1 VWSTMRSAGA
11 GIDDAGQR
19 AAASRRNALPRHRFG
34 PRGGG
39 PARDERVRPRPPL
52 VPVFVLD
59 SPLMT
64 SVVIV
69 GSGFT
74 GFTCARRLAR
84 LLGRRKAPVD
94 ITIVSPVDYMLY
106 TPLLPD
112 VAGGLVDARFVAIPL
127 ANTLKGVHAV
137 RGRVDGVDFERHTL
151 TYCDPE
157 ERSHTMSWDRLV
169 LTPGSVTR
177 LFDVPGLA
185 THARGLKTTAE
196 ALYLRD
202 HFIEQL
208 ELAAI
213 EDDPEAAAARR
224 TVVVVGASYSGTELV
239 AQLRALA
246 DAAAKQM
253 GFNAADVRF
262 LLLDLA
268 EQVMPEVGEKLGEA
282 ALKVLRRRGIDVRLG
297 VTLKEAHADHV
308 VLSDDSRIDTH
319 TIAWVTGVTGAPL
332 IQDLGLP
339 TERGRLKVHAD
350 LQVPGHPEVFAAGDA
365 AAVPDLTQPGK
376 ITPPTAQH
384 ATRQGK
390 VLARNVAA
398 SLGYGSPKQYKHHN
412 LGLVVDLGP
421 RYAVANPLNVHL
433 SGPLAK
439 VVTRSYHLYAIPRPL
454 NRWAVSLAYLTDA
467 LFDRSVVSI
476 GLTSEEDAQFTASEG
491 IPMPK
496 AT

>member
-1 VWSTMRSAGA
+1 M
-11 GIDDAGQR
+11 
-19 AAASRRNALPRHRFG
+19 
-34 PRGGG
+34 
-39 PARDERVRPRPPL
+39 
-52 VPVFVLD
+52 
-59 SPLMT
+59 
-64 SVVIV
+64 IV

-74 GFTCARRLAR
+74 GFTCARHLAR
-84 LLGRRKAPVD
+84 KLRRRNAQFD

-127 ANTLKGVHAV
+127 ANTLKGVRAV
-137 RGRVDGVDFERHTL
+137 RGRVDGVDLAGHTL

-208 ELAAI
+208 ELARI
-213 EDDPEAAAARR
+213 DDDPKVAAARR
-224 TVVVVGASYSGTELV
+224 TVVVVGASYSGTELTV
-239 AQLRALA
+239 QLRALA
-246 DAAAKQM
+246 DAAAKQG
-253 GFNAADVRF
+253 GFDRRDVRF
-262 LLLDLA
+262 LLLDTA
-268 EQVMPEVGEKLGEA
+268 EQVMPEVGEKLGNA
-282 ALKVLRRRGIDVRLG
+282 AMKVLRRRGVDVRLG
-297 VTLKEAHADHV
+297 VTLKEAHSDHV
-308 VLSDDSRIDTH
+308 VLSDDSRVDTH

-332 IQDLGLP
+332 IQKLGLP
-339 TERGRLKVHAD
+339 TEKGRLKVQPD
-350 LQVPGHPEVFAAGDA
+350 LQVPGHAAVFAAGDA

-398 SLGYGSPKQYKHHN
+398 SLGIGKPKQYKHRN

-421 RYAVANPLNVHL
+421 GHAVANPLNVHL
-433 SGPLAK
+433 SGLPAK
-439 VVTRSYHLYAIPRPL
+439 AVTRSYHLYAIPHGV
-454 NRWAVSLAYLTDA
+454 NRWAVTLAYLTDL
-467 LFDRSVVSI
+467 LFDRSVVSF
-476 GLTSEEDAQFTASEG
+476 GLSSREHAQFSASEG

-496 AT
+496 TG

>member
-1 VWSTMRSAGA
+1 MLTRSTL
-11 GIDDAGQR
+11 
-19 AAASRRNALPRHRFG
+19 AL
-34 PRGGG
+34 
-39 PARDERVRPRPPL
+39 V
-52 VPVFVLD
+52 
-59 SPLMT
+59 T
-64 SVVIV
+64 SIVIV

-84 LLGRRKAPVD
+84 ILGRRHAPVD
-94 ITIVSPVDYMLY
+94 IRMISPVDYMLY

-112 VAGGLVDARFVAIPL
+112 VAGGVVDARFVAVPL
-127 ANTLKGVHAV
+127 ANTLNGVHMV
-137 RGRVDGVDFERHTL
+137 RGRVDGVDFAQQTL

-157 ERSHTMSWDRLV
+157 QRAHSMSWDRLV

-202 HFIEQL
+202 HIVEQL
-208 ELAAI
+208 ELANI
-213 EDDPEAAAARR
+213 EDDPGVAAARR

-253 GFNAADVRF
+253 GFDAADVKF
-262 LLLDLA
+262 LLLDTA
-268 EQVMPEVGEKLGEA
+268 EQVMPEVGKKLGDA

-297 VTLKEAHADHV
+297 TTLKEAHADHV
-308 VLSDDSRIDTH
+308 VLSDDSRVDTH
-319 TIAWVTGVTGAPL
+319 TLAWVTGVTGAPL
-332 IQDLGLP
+332 IRDLGLP
-339 TERGRLKVHAD
+339 TEKGRLKVQPD
-350 LQVPGHPEVFAAGDA
+350 LQVPGHPAVFAAGDA

-384 ATRQGK
+384 ATRQGN

-398 SLGYGSPKQYKHHN
+398 SLGYGTRKQYKHRN

-421 RYAVANPLNVHL
+421 RYAVANPLNVRL
-433 SGPLAK
+433 SGLPAK
-439 VVTRSYHLYAIPRPL
+439 AVTRAYHLYAIPRPV

-476 GLTSEEDAQFTASEG
+476 GLSSQDDAQFTASEG

-496 AT
+496 IS

>member
-1 VWSTMRSAGA
+1 
-11 GIDDAGQR
+11 
-19 AAASRRNALPRHRFG
+19 
-34 PRGGG
+34 
-39 PARDERVRPRPPL
+39 
-52 VPVFVLD
+52 
-59 SPLMT
+59 MT
-64 SVVIV
+64 SIVIV

-74 GFTCARRLAR
+74 GFTCARRLSR
-84 LLGRRKAPVD
+84 MLRRRRDAVD

-112 VAGGLVDARFVAIPL
+112 VAGGVVDARFVAVPL
-127 ANTLKGVHAV
+127 ANSLKGVHAI
-137 RGRVDGVDFERHTL
+137 RGRVDTVDFTQQAL

-157 ERSHTMSWDRLV
+157 ERSHRLSWDRLV

-185 THARGLKTTAE
+185 TYARGLKTTAE

-202 HFIEQL
+202 HFVEQL
-208 ELAAI
+208 ELANI
-213 EDDPEAAAARR
+213 EEDPKVAAARR

-253 GFNAADVRF
+253 RFDPADIKF
-262 LLLDLA
+262 LLLDTA
-268 EQVMPEVGEKLGEA
+268 EQVMPEVGTKLGNA

-297 VTLKEAHADHV
+297 TTLKEAHADHV
-308 VLSDDSRIDTH
+308 VLTDDSRIDTH
-319 TIAWVTGVTGAPL
+319 TIAWVAGVTGAPL
-332 IQDLGLP
+332 IEKLGLP
-339 TERGRLKVHAD
+339 TEKGRLKVQAD

-390 VLARNVAA
+390 ALARNVAA
-398 SLGYGSPKQYKHHN
+398 SLGHGSTKEYKHRN
-412 LGLVVDLGP
+412 MGLVVDLGP
-421 RYAVANPLNVHL
+421 HYAVANPLNVHL
-433 SGPLAK
+433 SGLPAK
-439 VVTRSYHLYAIPRPL
+439 LVTRAYHLYAIPRPV

-467 LFDRSVVSI
+467 LFDRSVVSL
-476 GLTSEEDAQFTASEG
+476 GLSSQEDAQFTASEG

-496 AT
+496 VS